1 MRVLYDNEIF
11 LIQKYG
17 GATRYFYELIKRMPA
32 LKTEVLLYMGK
43 FINEYGLEEYA
54 NRFTVFSGKRIKHIP
69 RTKLISIKLQKPL
82 FERFAGKQN
91 FDLLHQTYYADINV
105 KKKFKRIIT
114 IHDFTHEKLS
124 GNFSSLDK
132 TAELKKLSVEKSDGI
147 ICVSES
153 TKNDL
158 MERYDTK
165 GKKVKVIYHGN
176 SLKYDVTEEPVIKD
190 KYLLYV
196 GDRRSY
202 KNFGVVVKLFGMN
215 ENLRNDYKLVCCGG
229 GKFTKDEQY
238 TLMTLFSIFRSP
250 LMFGGNLPDND
261 PFTNSL
267 LTNKEVLNVHS
278 RSINNRQLFN
288 NNDKIA
294 WTADDPVTGEK
305 YLALF
310 YIADQKMLDRKRVDP
325 NSPEPPDSV
334 QVPVNLKDLGLGPNV
349 SISNLWNGKDV
360 GSFAGEF
367 SPWVRRHGTGFYK
380 LSAKRGKDF
389 SKQKNELN

>member
-32 LKTEVLLYMGK
+32 LKAEVLLYMGK
-43 FINEYGLEEYA
+43 YINEYGLEEYSDK
-54 NRFTVFSGKRIKHIP
+54 FSVFSGKKIKHVP
-69 RTKLISIKLQKPL
+69 RTKLISIMIQKPL

-124 GNFSSLDK
+124 SNFSSLDK
-132 TAELKKLSVEKSDGI
+132 TAELKKLAVEKSDGI

-158 MERYDTK
+158 LERYDTK
-165 GKKVKVIYHGN
+165 GKRIKVIYHGN
-176 SLKYDVTEEPVIKD
+176 SLKYDVTEEPVIAD

-215 ENLRNDYKLVCCGG
+215 ETLKNDYKLVCCGG
-229 GKFTKDEQY
+229 GKFTNDELETMAASGVLNNFVQTEARDSKIANLYFYAKAFIYPSKYEGFGIPMIEAMYNGCPVVASNVSSLPEVGGSAALYFNPDSAEELNEKINILLEDGEFVKNLKSSGKDREK
-238 TLMTLFSIFRSP
+238 MFSWDKCADETFK
-250 LMFGGNLPDND
+250 FYE
-261 PFTNSL
+261 
-267 LTNKEVLNVHS
+267 EVL
-278 RSINNRQLFN
+278 
-288 NNDKIA
+288 
-294 WTADDPVTGEK
+294 G
-305 YLALF
+305 
-310 YIADQKMLDRKRVDP
+310 
-325 NSPEPPDSV
+325 
-334 QVPVNLKDLGLGPNV
+334 
-349 SISNLWNGKDV
+349 
-360 GSFAGEF
+360 
-367 SPWVRRHGTGFYK
+367 
-380 LSAKRGKDF
+380 
-389 SKQKNELN
+389 

>member
-229 GKFTKDEQY
+229 GKFTKDEQEQ
-238 TLMTLFSIFRSP
+238 MTKSGVVNNFEQIEARDNNIANLYFYAKAFIYPSKYEGFGIPMIEAMYNGCPIVASNVSSLPEVGGTAALYFNPDSAEELNEKINIILENGDFVKRLKSLGKEREKMFSWDKCASETHKFYE
-250 LMFGGNLPDND
+250 
-261 PFTNSL
+261 
-267 LTNKEVLNVHS
+267 EVL
-278 RSINNRQLFN
+278 
-288 NNDKIA
+288 
-294 WTADDPVTGEK
+294 G
-305 YLALF
+305 
-310 YIADQKMLDRKRVDP
+310 
-325 NSPEPPDSV
+325 
-334 QVPVNLKDLGLGPNV
+334 
-349 SISNLWNGKDV
+349 
-360 GSFAGEF
+360 
-367 SPWVRRHGTGFYK
+367 
-380 LSAKRGKDF
+380 
-389 SKQKNELN
+389 